1 MLNCENPG
9 AGDPT
14 VVTAA
19 SSSGFDMVDDSPA
32 PRLRGNWRGFLPA
45 ATVDELRASAAS
57 GAGLAMMPPAHH
69 AHRDRD
75 GLLLGIA
82 LVSLYLA
89 FSRSN

>member
-45 ATVDELRASAAS
+45 ATVDELRASVAS
-57 GAGLAMMPPAHH
+57 GAGFAAMPPAH
-69 AHRDRD
+69 AHRKRD

-89 FSRSN
+89 LSRSK